1 MHMSWDD
8 VHMFLTLAE
17 TRSMSRAAAVLKVQ
31 QPTISRRL
39 AALEEA
45 LGYPLFLRSASGVS
59 LTAAGERLLAPA
71 RKMAEWAGEISRAAS
86 QGEGRAS
93 GLVRI
98 AAPPGVAF
106 DFLTPFAAWLR
117 TREPQITLQVLSAVH
132 YVDLARGEADL
143 ALRMRPA
150 NQSDLTNVASLTHRN
165 AVFVAKD
172 YAREL
177 PKKKLEFK
185 DLRWIT
191 WAPPYEHL
199 PPNPVLEATI
209 PNFKPAFS
217 TDNFLVM
224 LRALNAGLGA
234 MVLPMLRHR
243 FTEMRHLVPLRLS
256 LGAYDT
262 SELHLVCA
270 KSALDIP
277 RVRTVAYRLKDE
289 LERAVPR

>member
-17 TRSMSRAAAVLKVQ
+17 TRSMSRAAAALKVQ

-71 RKMAEWAGEISRAAS
+71 RKMAEWAGEISRVAS

-117 TREPQITLQVLSAVH
+117 AREPQITLQLLSDVR

-150 NQSDLTNVASLTHRN
+150 NQSDLTNVASITHRN

-199 PPNPVLEATI
+199 PPNPVLEAAI
-209 PNFKPAFS
+209 ANFKPAFS

-224 LRALNAGLGA
+224 LRALEAGLGA
-234 MVLPMLRHR
+234 MVLPVLRHR
-243 FTEMRHLVPLRLS
+243 FSETRRVVPLKLS
-256 LGAYDT
+256 LGPYDT

-289 LERAVPR
+289 LERALPR